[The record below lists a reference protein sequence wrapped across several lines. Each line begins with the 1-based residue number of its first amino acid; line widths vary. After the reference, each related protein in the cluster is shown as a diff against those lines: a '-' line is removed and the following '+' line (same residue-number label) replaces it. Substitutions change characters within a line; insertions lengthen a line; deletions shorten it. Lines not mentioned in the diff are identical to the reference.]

1 MSVPQHCGSPLAV
14 VTGGC
19 GFVGKPLVA
28 LLLEQGYRVRVLDPA
43 ASPLLPAAAE
53 FIQGSILEREPLGET
68 LRDAELLFHLAA
80 NPNLWDR
87 DKSSFER
94 LHLDGTRAVLEAA
107 ARADVRRIVHVS
119 TESILVGIEP
129 PPGPIDETRRLTP
142 DQVPGPYCKSKLRAE
157 QAALAAAADGLPV
170 VIANPTMPIG
180 AGDEN
185 LTPPSRLLLDFLN
198 GRHPAFMDFTLNL
211 VDVASLA
218 HGLWLTA
225 TRGRLGERYILGG
238 ENLRLADLLVRLEAI
253 SGRTMP
259 RRRVPPIL
267 ALAFA
272 GLSEAVADHI
282 THRPPA
288 APLSGVR
295 IARAQRPFAIDKA
308 VRELGYR
315 PAPTDQALEAALQW
329 FREQGLLH
337 HDDAH

>member
-1 MSVPQHCGSPLAV
+1 MSHNGSPLVV

-28 LLLEQGYRVRVLDPA
+28 LLLERGFRVRVVDLAP
-43 ASPLLPAAAE
+43 SPLLPPAAE
-53 FIQGSILEREPLGET
+53 FVQGSVLDREPLGEA
-68 LRDAELLFHLAA
+68 LRGAELLFHLAA

-94 LHLDGTRAVLEAA
+94 LHLDGTRAVLDAA
-107 ARADVRRIVHVS
+107 ARADVGRIVHVS

-129 PPGPIDETRRLTP
+129 APGPIDETRQLTP

-157 QAALAAAADGLPV
+157 QAALTAAANGLPV
-170 VIANPTMPIG
+170 VIANPTMPVG

-185 LTPPSRLLLDFLN
+185 VTPPSRLLLDLLN

-225 TRGRLGERYILGG
+225 SHGRLGERYILGG
-238 ENLRLADLLVRLEAI
+238 ENLRLADLLARLEAI
-253 SGRTMP
+253 SGRAMP
-259 RRRVPPIL
+259 RRRVPPVL
-267 ALAFA
+267 ALAIA
-272 GLSEAVADHI
+272 CLSEALADHV
-282 THRPPA
+282 TRRPPA

-308 VRELGYR
+308 MRELGYR
-315 PAPTDQALEAALQW
+315 PAPTDQALKAALQW

-337 HDDAH
+337 HDAAH